1 MGLYIGNAKSK
12 IILNDIV
19 FNLNLFSEILIA
31 NGVKLLS
38 YDGCV
43 LKDCNGLYLTAKED
57 E

>member
-1 MGLYIGNAKSK
+1 MALYIGNTKSK

-19 FNLNLFSEILIA
+19 FNLNLFSGILTV
-31 NGVKLLS
+31 NGIKLLS

-43 LKDCNGLYLTAKED
+43 LKDCNGLYLTAKDD